1 MSIVEKINADIKTAM
16 LAREKERLNVLR
28 AIKSALMLEATKA
41 LGTEV
46 DDDTAIKIMMRLQKQ
61 RKEAA
66 EIYEQQGREDLMK
79 EELDQSAVLE
89 DYLPKQLSE
98 EELTKRLQAIIAE
111 VGASGPQDMGKVMG
125 KASTDLAGL
134 ADGRTISTAVKKL
147 LS

>member
-28 AIKSALMLEATKA
+28 TIKSALMLEATKA